1 MTRKS
6 WTFGLCLM
14 ALLGALAGTARA
26 QQYPAANVVGRE
38 PAGTLLLP
46 YFEVNLAKAD
56 GLTTVFSV
64 SNASATAVLAHV
76 NVMTDLGVLAAGF
89 NIYLTGYDVQS
100 INLRDIING
109 ILPRTA
115 SAGQDPRDD
124 ISPHGQFSQDI
135 NFASCTGQLPVG
147 TLPAD
152 FVTHMKNSLTGKA
165 SAYYGG
171 KCVGRTQADGIARG
185 YVTVDTVNWCTLED
199 PASPAYYVNSVTW
212 TQDVLWGDAYY
223 LDVKNGVA
231 RAAPIV
237 SVAAN
242 PSDPETTVPGQYTF
256 YGRYNAY
263 TASDRRQPLATTFVA
278 RYQKGGAFGKSSSV
292 IVWRDPKV
300 AGAPFTCGT
309 APAFYPIPQ
318 EQIVAFDEQENPSV
332 IAGTPFGAM
341 TQRVT
346 VGGSTLPVPGTSGF
360 LYLNLNHYS
369 PATAGSNPPEDPA
382 VAQAWAAS
390 VIEGSSAKGG
400 YQVGVTATALDSAT
414 DIDHSQLPVGP

>member
-6 WTFGLCLM
+6 WTFCLCLV
-14 ALLGALAGTARA
+14 ALLGGVASTARA
-26 QQYPAANVVGRE
+26 QSYPAPNVVGRE

-46 YFEVNLAKAD
+46 YFEVNLVKTN
-56 GLTTVFSV
+56 GLTTVFSIN
-64 SNASATAVLAHV
+64 NASATAVLAHV

-89 NIYLTGYDVQS
+89 NVYLTGYDVQT

-115 SAGQDPRDD
+115 SAGQDPGDQ
-124 ISPHGQFSQDI
+124 ISPKGQFSQDI
-135 NFASCTGQLPVG
+135 NFASCSGQLPPV

-165 SAYYGG
+165 STYYGG
-171 KCVGRTQADGIARG
+171 KCVGRTQTDGIARG
-185 YVTVDTVNWCTLED
+185 YVTIDTVNYCSLED
-199 PASPAYYVNSVTW
+199 PAAPAYTTSTVTY
-212 TQDVLWGDAYY
+212 QNVLWGDAYY
-223 LDVKNGVA
+223 LDAKNGVA

-237 SVAAN
+237 SVGVN
-242 PSDPETTVPGQYTF
+242 PTDPETSVAGQYTF
-256 YGRYNAY
+256 YGRYDNY
-263 TASDRRQPLATTFVA
+263 TAADRRQPLATTFVA
-278 RYQKGGAFGKSSSV
+278 RYQKGDAFAKSSSV

-332 IAGTPFGAM
+332 ITGTPFGAM
-341 TQRVT
+341 TQRVA
-346 VGGSTLPVPGTSGF
+346 VGGSTLPVPGASGF
-360 LYLNLNHYS
+360 LYLNLSHYS
-369 PATAGSNPPEDPA
+369 PVTAGNNPPEDPA

-400 YQVGVTATALDSAT
+400 YQAGVTATALDSAT
-414 DIDHSQLPVGP
+414 SIYHSQLPVP